1 MKRISFLLI
10 FLFVFAI
17 FVFAENNDDYTILRN
32 FISDSIEWKYIY
44 DYIIEHS
51 YIGGVLDSISVSLY
65 FNTGAYELKDDFN
78 NSINEIL
85 LVELIDAFQD
95 INVSINTYYP
105 FSIILINNY
114 DYDVDQKQ
122 QIINNINYNTHGIL
136 IQQIFQNAIYGYF
149 QNRYF
154 GNSLENMDRVNQLL
168 SNNFNDLL
176 KIIYEYFGVG
186 NIIRFE

>member
-1 MKRISFLLI
+1 MKRIGFLLI
-10 FLFVFAI
+10 FLFVFVI
-17 FVFAENNDDYTILRN
+17 FVLAENNDEYTILQS
-32 FISDSIEWKYIY
+32 FISASIEWKYINNY
-44 DYIIEHS
+44 GIGHS
-51 YIGGVLDSISVSLY
+51 YRDGILHSISVSLY

-78 NSINEIL
+78 NSIDEIL
-85 LVELIDAFQD
+85 LIELIDTFQD
-95 INVSINTYYP
+95 INISINTYYP
-105 FSIILINNY
+105 FNIILINNY

-186 NIIRFE
+186 NIISFE